1 MASRTRES
9 DWPLGKAPA
18 TRHDGAARQTW
29 RRFRRHRLATVGLV
43 LFVIVVAAAILAPV
57 LGRHDPLRVD
67 LSAVRQPPS
76 PEHWLG
82 GDLSG
87 RDVWSRVLHGLRT
100 SLLVGFGAVA
110 LYVVIGSVIGL
121 VAGYY
126 GGAVDHTLMRI
137 IDAVLSMPLLILVI
151 AFIALIGS
159 GLTSVILVIGFLG
172 WPATA
177 RLVRGQ
183 VLWLRESEFVSATR
197 VLGLTDRAILVRH
210 ILPNVVGPL
219 TVVVTFGVGAAIL
232 LEASLGFLGLGVQ
245 PPTPTLGEM
254 ILEARDPEVLRT
266 VPWLWLP
273 PGILIAV
280 TVLAVNLVGEGLRD
294 ALDPRGSAK
303 RWR

>member
-1 MASRTRES
+1 
-9 DWPLGKAPA
+9 
-18 TRHDGAARQTW
+18 
-29 RRFRRHRLATVGLV
+29 VGLV
-43 LFVIVVAAAILAPV
+43 LFVVILAAAILAPV
-57 LGRHDPLRVD
+57 IGRHDPLRVD
-67 LSAVRQPPS
+67 LAAVRTPPS
-76 PEHWLG
+76 ADHWLG

-87 RDVWSRVLHGLRT
+87 RDVWSRMLHGLRT

-110 LYVVIGSVIGL
+110 LYVLIGSIIGL
-121 VAGYY
+121 IAGYY

-183 VLWLRESEFVSATR
+183 VLWLRESEFVAASR
-197 VLGLTDRAILVRH
+197 VVGLTDRAILLRH
-210 ILPNVVGPL
+210 ILPNVIGPL
-219 TVVVTFGVGAAIL
+219 TVLVTFGVGAAIL

-254 ILEARDPEVLRT
+254 ILEARDPEVLRS
-266 VPWLWLP
+266 VPWLWVP
-273 PGILIAV
+273 AGIVIAL

-294 ALDPRGSAK
+294 ALDPRGTAR

>member
-1 MASRTRES
+1 MASQIHASGSRRDS
-9 DWPLGKAPA
+9 AA
-18 TRHDGAARQTW
+18 AVRHDGPARQTW

-43 LFVIVVAAAILAPV
+43 LFVLVIAAAVLAPA
-57 LGRHDPLRVD
+57 LSRWDPLRID
-67 LSAVRQPPS
+67 LAAVREPPS
-76 PEHWLG
+76 ADHWLG

-87 RDVWSRVLHGLRT
+87 RDVWSRLLHGLRT

-110 LYVVIGSVIGL
+110 LYVLIGSVIGL
-121 VAGYY
+121 AAGYY
-126 GGAVDHTLMRI
+126 GGTVDHVLMRI
-137 IDAVLSMPLLILVI
+137 IDAVLSMPLLILVM

-159 GLTSVILVIGFLG
+159 GLISVILVIGFLG

-183 VLWLRESEFVSATR
+183 VLWLRESEFVGAAR

-232 LEASLGFLGLGVQ
+232 LEASLGFLGLGVR

-254 ILEARDPEVLRT
+254 ILEARDPEVLRN

-273 PGILIAV
+273 PGVVVAI

-294 ALDPRGSAK
+294 ALDPRQSAR

>member
-1 MASRTRES
+1 M
-9 DWPLGKAPA
+9 
-18 TRHDGAARQTW
+18 
-29 RRFRRHRLATVGLV
+29 
-43 LFVIVVAAAILAPV
+43 
-57 LGRHDPLRVD
+57 
-67 LSAVRQPPS
+67 
-76 PEHWLG
+76 
-82 GDLSG
+82 
-87 RDVWSRVLHGLRT
+87 
-100 SLLVGFGAVA
+100 GFGAVA
-110 LYVVIGSVIGL
+110 LYVLIGSVIGL
-121 VAGYY
+121 AAGYY
-126 GGAVDHTLMRI
+126 GGTVDHVLMRI
-137 IDAVLSMPLLILVI
+137 IDAVLSMPLLILVM

-159 GLTSVILVIGFLG
+159 GLISVILVIGFLG

-183 VLWLRESEFVSATR
+183 VLWLRESEFVGAAR

-232 LEASLGFLGLGVQ
+232 LEASLGFLGLGVR

-254 ILEARDPEVLRT
+254 ILEARDPEVLRN

-273 PGILIAV
+273 PGVVVAI

-294 ALDPRGSAK
+294 ALDPRQSAR